1 MTDIQ
6 IRCFLESAKYL
17 NFTKASQVLYISQP
31 ALSRHIINLEEELN
45 AKLFERTSN
54 KRVSLTVAGEEFFD
68 LFYRFNNELQEL
80 KKKYITYSTDPLGH
94 FSFGFFQSWDIGFF
108 MSEMIETFQREHPGV
123 DVPLQ
128 SLAPSEMCA
137 RLENGLLDIALMPW
151 EYLPETRNIKWEH
164 VVDIQNHVLLSRKF
178 MEKHPEIRHLEDL
191 KDTTFF
197 FTPESIEVSRKKLS
211 GFLQDEFGFLPK
223 STILPNTT
231 TVLNYVNAGLGVMLS
246 DSFGLN
252 SQSREYKKL
261 TMKTPRRVYILWPAS
276 VKHKLPSKIAS
287 EIRDILQKKQ
297 EDIPIFFS

>member
-108 MSEMIETFQREHPGV
+108 MS
-123 DVPLQ
+123 
-128 SLAPSEMCA
+128 
-137 RLENGLLDIALMPW
+137 
-151 EYLPETRNIKWEH
+151 
-164 VVDIQNHVLLSRKF
+164 
-178 MEKHPEIRHLEDL
+178 
-191 KDTTFF
+191 
-197 FTPESIEVSRKKLS
+197 
-211 GFLQDEFGFLPK
+211 
-223 STILPNTT
+223 
-231 TVLNYVNAGLGVMLS
+231 
-246 DSFGLN
+246 
-252 SQSREYKKL
+252 
-261 TMKTPRRVYILWPAS
+261 
-276 VKHKLPSKIAS
+276 
-287 EIRDILQKKQ
+287 
-297 EDIPIFFS
+297 